1 MSCTAPSDTIRVLI
15 VEDNPVDLFI
25 IQEALRGG
33 GVQHEQIAVND
44 GEPALQLLR
53 REAPY
58 ENEPPPD
65 LVILDL
71 NLRRV
76 DGREVLSYIRSTK
89 GLCDTTVA
97 IVSSSPAEA
106 VHAEELGADCYIQ
119 KPSNLD
125 AFLAIGKTIW
135 HCYLDKAERG
145 YV

>member
-25 IQEALRGG
+25 IQEALRGREIH
-33 GVQHEQIAVND
+33 HEQIALDD
-44 GEPALQLLR
+44 GEPALRLLR
-53 REAPY
+53 QEAPY
-58 ENEPPPD
+58 ENEAPPN

-89 GLCDTTVA
+89 ALRDTAVA
-97 IVSSSPAEA
+97 VVSSSPAEA
-106 VHAEELGADCYIQ
+106 VHAEELGADCYIP

-125 AFLAIGKTIW
+125 EFLAIGKTIW
-135 HCYLDKAERG
+135 QCYLDKTVR
-145 YV
+145 

>member
-33 GVQHEQIAVND
+33 EIDHEQIALDD
-44 GEPALQLLR
+44 GEPALRLLR
-53 REAPY
+53 QESPY
-58 ENEPPPD
+58 ENEAPPN

-89 GLCDTTVA
+89 ALRDTAVA
-97 IVSSSPAEA
+97 VVSSSPAEA
-106 VHAEELGADCYIQ
+106 IHAEHLGADCYIR

-135 HCYLDKAERG
+135 QCYLDKTHRK
-145 YV
+145 